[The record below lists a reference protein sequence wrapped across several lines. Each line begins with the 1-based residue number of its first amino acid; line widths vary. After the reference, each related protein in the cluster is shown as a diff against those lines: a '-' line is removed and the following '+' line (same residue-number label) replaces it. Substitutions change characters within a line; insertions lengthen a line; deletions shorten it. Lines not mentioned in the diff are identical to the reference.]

1 MFVLGCSRLFQP
13 LVCDSHCMQSR
24 LASYILLLIGQ
35 SPGHLCT
42 DATWFLL
49 ACVATSQPH
58 LSSPNDMS
66 MSLLQILVK
75 WMSEIISRTL
85 LAYSLMS
92 SRRQAMVTLLLNLYP
107 YLLLSWLR
115 GFRHVQ
121 NSSRDNASLWYITHD
136 GDFCLGVGVHC
147 DLSQSHW
154 FLMNV
159 ISIL

>member
-1 MFVLGCSRLFQP
+1 
-13 LVCDSHCMQSR
+13 
-24 LASYILLLIGQ
+24 
-35 SPGHLCT
+35 
-42 DATWFLL
+42 
-49 ACVATSQPH
+49 
-58 LSSPNDMS
+58 
-66 MSLLQILVK
+66 
-75 WMSEIISRTL
+75 
-85 LAYSLMS
+85 
-92 SRRQAMVTLLLNLYP
+92 MVTLLLNLYP
-107 YLLLSWLR
+107 YPLLSWLR